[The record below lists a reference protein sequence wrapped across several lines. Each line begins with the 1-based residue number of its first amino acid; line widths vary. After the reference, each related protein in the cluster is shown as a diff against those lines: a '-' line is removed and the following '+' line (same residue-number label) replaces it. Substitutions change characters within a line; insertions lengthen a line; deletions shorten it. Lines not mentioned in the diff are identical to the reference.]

1 MSKIE
6 GRVGVTKTL
15 NAYILNSMYEWDERK
30 NKINQEKHGI
40 SFENAK
46 RVFEGLILKNADTR
60 FDYNEPR
67 FRAIGSVEDLIMVV
81 IYTVREGLIRLI
93 SARLANQKER
103 EAYYEAT
110 QYTE

>member
-1 MSKIE
+1 MMNI
-6 GRVGVTKTL
+6 
-15 NAYILNSMYEWDERK
+15 YILNLMYEWDERK

-46 RVFEGLILKNADTR
+46 RVFEGLVLQNADTR

-67 FRAIGSVEDLIMVV
+67 FRAIGAIESLVMVV
-81 IYTVREGLIRLI
+81 IYTVREGSIRLI

-103 EAYYEAT
+103 EAYHEAV
-110 QYTE
+110 QRYAG